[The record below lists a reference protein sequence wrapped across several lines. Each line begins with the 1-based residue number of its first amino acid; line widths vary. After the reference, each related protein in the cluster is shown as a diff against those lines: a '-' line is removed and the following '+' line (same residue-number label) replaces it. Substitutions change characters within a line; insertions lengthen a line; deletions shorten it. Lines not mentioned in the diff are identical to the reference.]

1 MFPSAA
7 NLPPPTGPDHRQTQ
21 PDHLPTGPD
30 HRQILA
36 AKPIAATDT
45 ADNYIMY
52 IMRRTSPEAAGPPGV
67 QGVWGSGR

>member
-30 HRQILA
+30 HRQPQSTTPPNTTNNA
-36 AKPIAATDT
+36 AK
-45 ADNYIMY
+45 Y
-52 IMRRTSPEAAGPPGV
+52 SP
-67 QGVWGSGR
+67 QSQ